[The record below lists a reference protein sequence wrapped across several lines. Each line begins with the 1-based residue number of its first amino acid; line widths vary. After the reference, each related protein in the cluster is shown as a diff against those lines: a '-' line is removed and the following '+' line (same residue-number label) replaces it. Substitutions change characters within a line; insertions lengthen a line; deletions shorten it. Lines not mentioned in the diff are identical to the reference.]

1 MDEQLWCFH
10 RLLNLSLVSVSLISA
25 SLGVCCS
32 FPFTVSL
39 SFCIIESILL
49 YYQRLR
55 IKHYQIQTCP
65 YMTIIITKDKDCDS
79 RKIMQPFLWGISE
92 SWRIST
98 SQSFHFVGFSVVNPA
113 NQRAFVL
120 FSRDSWLSNSR
131 QEDHESGFKCLRNPA
146 EEKTASVFSL
156 NNGWE
161 NKSFF
166 FFSWQQERRAV
177 RQTGKQTAVLTCV
190 RWLIKL
196 SQSD

>member
-1 MDEQLWCFH
+1 MFEWVTKPFFSICQLDF
-10 RLLNLSLVSVSLISA
+10 
-25 SLGVCCS
+25 S
-32 FPFTVSL
+32 FSSPVSL
-39 SFCIIESILL
+39 SFCIKSILL

-98 SQSFHFVGFSVVNPA
+98 SQSLHFVGFSVVNPA

-166 FFSWQQERRAV
+166 FFLVAAGEKSSQTD
-177 RQTGKQTAVLTCV
+177 RQANSRSDLCA
-190 RWLIKL
+190 LIN
-196 SQSD
+196 